1 MISKRVAFREW
12 LPDLPPIVNPGLVK
26 ATNTLP
32 GAAGYMPLPS
42 LSATASDAL
51 DARPRGA
58 ISGLDTGATSFHLAG
73 TATKLYRFALAGVTD
88 VSRSAGGPY
97 NATDT
102 AQWHFVQVGNTVLAL
117 NPNDDI
123 QAIDLV
129 TGIFAQLSPDA
140 PRARYAGFIGPQLVV
155 ANLVSDPVI
164 GTAPNAF
171 RSPTLGDPTNW
182 PDPTD
187 PLSGSVAAQAALTEI
202 EGDGGRIN
210 AVVSGAEV
218 GAIFQENAVNRVE
231 YVGGDVIFQ
240 TDSVKKAKGL
250 IVPRAAVGFE
260 RSVLYLAEDGWQ
272 IFDYTTSK
280 PVGDQKI
287 NRTFLADLDQSN
299 ADRLSAV
306 LHPDLPLIAIAY
318 PGAGNSQGRPNKLL
332 FYNYAID
339 RWSPGEVDL
348 ELLTRVVPFGLTL
361 DDLLGDLDADYPVS
375 FDDAVAGFGAAAFG
389 AYDTDF
395 VLSTFS
401 GTSLEAL
408 FETGDQEHS
417 PGRLTKVNFVR
428 PLIDGAEPTVQLSAR
443 KDRRT
448 AETAVTFGAAYSLN
462 RSGACPVTSGGLGRY
477 HRYRV
482 TVPAGW
488 TDHAVGLDI
497 EGAVVG
503 TR

>member
-1 MISKRVAFREW
+1 MIEKRVAFREW

-26 ATNTLP
+26 ATNALP
-32 GAAGYMPLPS
+32 GAGGYMPLPS
-42 LSATASDAL
+42 LSPTASSAL

-97 NATDT
+97 NANNS
-102 AQWHFVQVGNTVLAL
+102 AQWHFVQVGDTVLAL
-117 NPNDDI
+117 NPGDDI

-140 PRARYAGFIGPQLVV
+140 PRARYAGFIGPQLIV
-155 ANLVSDPVI
+155 AHLISDPII
-164 GTAPNAF
+164 GFAPDAF
-171 RSPTLGDPTNW
+171 RSPALGDPTAW

-187 PLSGSVAAQAALTEI
+187 PNSGAVAAQAALTPI
-202 EGDGGRIN
+202 EGDGGRIQ
-210 AVVSGAEV
+210 AVVSGSEV
-218 GAIFQENAVNRVE
+218 GAIFQENAVNRIE

-240 TDSVKKAKGL
+240 VDSVKKAKGL
-250 IVPRAAVGFE
+250 IVPRAAVAFE
-260 RSVLYLAEDGWQ
+260 RQVLYLAEDGWQ
-272 IFDYTTSK
+272 VFDYTTSK
-280 PVGDQKI
+280 PIGDQKI

-318 PGAGNSQGRPNKLL
+318 PGAGNTQGRPNKLL
-332 FYNYAID
+332 FYNYALD
-339 RWSPGEVDL
+339 RWSLGEVDL
-348 ELLTRVVPFGLTL
+348 ELLTRVVPFGITL
-361 DDLLGDLDADYPVS
+361 DDLTGNLDTDYPVS
-375 FDDAVAGFGAAAFG
+375 FDDAVAGFGASVFG
-389 AYDTDF
+389 AYDTSF

-401 GTSLEAL
+401 GTSLAAI
-408 FETGDQEHS
+408 FETGDQEHN
-417 PGRLTKVNFVR
+417 PGRLMRVNFVR
-428 PLIDGAEPTVQLSAR
+428 PLIDGAEPTVQVSAR

-448 AETAVTFGAAYSLN
+448 AETDVTFGSAYSLN

-482 TVPAGW
+482 NVPAGW

-497 EGAVVG
+497 EGAPAG
-503 TR
+503 SR